1 MLMKILFFTL
11 LQGYHIIVKKI
22 KTIVYKSVLY
32 SWLNHRFTVFLAH
45 NIHLNNILK
54 SRSYHPAGNRTSLLS
69 PESGRVVIAQS
80 LPSVWCETACGIW
93 KTATG
98 LT

>member
-11 LQGYHIIVKKI
+11 LHGYNIIVKKI

-32 SWLNHRFTVFLAH
+32 SWLNHIFTVFLVH

-54 SRSYHPAGNRTSLLS
+54 SRSYHPAGNRTFLLS
-69 PESGRVVIAQS
+69 LESRRVVIAQS
-80 LPSVWCETACGIW
+80 LPSAWCEIAYGIW